1 MLAYVWANDDG
12 VQNALNIREGSLLDW
27 KRCNKSL
34 SYTKDVESVI
44 EYHKYLSTKGLQVLI
59 FNGDHD
65 LTVPNTGTEQW
76 IRDLDFPVVNDWRP
90 WLVDGQIAGY
100 TIKYSSNGYRLTY
113 ATVKGAGHSA
123 PEYKRREC
131 YVMFD
136 RYISLSRSDLVEF
149 SVDFLCSR

>member
-12 VQNALNIREGSLLDW
+12 VRKALNVREGSLLDW

-65 LTVPNTGTEQW
+65 LTVPNTATEQW
-76 IRDLDFPVVNDWRP
+76 IRDLDLPVVNDWRP

-131 YVMFD
+131 YIMFD
-136 RYISLSRSDLVEF
+136 RFIHYYPL
-149 SVDFLCSR
+149 